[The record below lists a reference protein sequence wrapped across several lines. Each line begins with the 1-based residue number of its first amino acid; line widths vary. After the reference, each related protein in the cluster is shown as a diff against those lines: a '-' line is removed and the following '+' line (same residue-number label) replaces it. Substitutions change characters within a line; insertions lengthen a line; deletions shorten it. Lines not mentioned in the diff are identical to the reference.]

1 MKLVLEIADSSYQT
15 VLNFVSL
22 LPEEQ
27 CRILPEET
35 AAENSSEIKKDKTF
49 GKAITQRVLPENSK
63 LMVALTINGD
73 INGDI
78 LPENLTKYLI
88 SLNNCQFGSNA
99 FYNRL
104 SNKTKFVEITANDGV
119 FLQFKGLN
127 QVGISTGSIDLP
139 PYSEDV
145 EAKAEQVDSL
155 NFAFTRLSE
164 KYEPWRK
171 AHTGNVYERI
181 FYQEKNNKWYPLD
194 VMRSS
199 ISAKDDQHE
208 LVMIARKKAMSEPS
222 TDLV

>member
-49 GKAITQRVLPENSK
+49 VKAITQRVLPENSK
-63 LMVALTINGD
+63 LMVALTIRGD

-78 LPENLTKYLI
+78 LPENLTKHLI
-88 SLNNCQFGSNA
+88 SLDNCQFGSNA

-127 QVGISTGSIDLP
+127 QVGISTGSIVLP
-139 PYSEDV
+139 SYSDDV
-145 EAKAEQVDSL
+145 EAEQVDSL

-199 ISAKDDQHE
+199 ISAKDEQHE
-208 LVMIARKKAMSEPS
+208 LVMIAREKALSEPS